1 MAYRNHEGYSDPTA
15 GQALANI
22 AREERAKRKGVYVE
36 RYTAPAR
43 RNQYPVRRSKADV
56 TKEVTK

>member
-22 AREERAKRKGVYVE
+22 CRKERLKRKAVYVE
-36 RYTAPAR
+36 RYTAPAEKYNKPAR
-43 RNQYPVRRSKADV
+43 RRKAGV

>member
-1 MAYRNHEGYSDPTA
+1 MGYRNHEGYSDPTA

-22 AREERAKRKGVYVE
+22 AREERAKRRGVYVE

-43 RNQYPVRRSKADV
+43 KNPFPTRRRNVDV

>member
-22 AREERAKRKGVYVE
+22 AREERAKRKAVYVE
-36 RYTAPAR
+36 RYTAPVR
-43 RNQYPVRRSKADV
+43 KNPYPARRSKTGV

>member
-22 AREERAKRKGVYVE
+22 CREERRKRKSVYVH
-36 RYTAPAR
+36 RYTAPDKQKYPPR
-43 RNQYPVRRSKADV
+43 RRKAVV
-56 TKEVTK
+56 TEEVTK

>member
-15 GQALANI
+15 GRALANI
-22 AREERAKRKGVYVE
+22 AREERAKRKAVYVE
-36 RYTAPAR
+36 RYTAPQRYNTYPAR
-43 RNQYPVRRSKADV
+43 RRKVGV

>member
-1 MAYRNHEGYSDPTA
+1 MGYRNHEGYSDPTA

-22 AREERAKRKGVYVE
+22 AREERAKRRGVYVE

-43 RNQYPVRRSKADV
+43 KNPYPTRRHKIDV

>member
-22 AREERAKRKGVYVE
+22 AREERAKRRGVYVE

-43 RNQYPVRRSKADV
+43 KNPYPTQRHKADV

>member
-22 AREERAKRKGVYVE
+22 AREERAKRRGVYVE
-36 RYTAPAR
+36 RYTASTRKNPYSAR
-43 RNQYPVRRSKADV
+43 RYKADV